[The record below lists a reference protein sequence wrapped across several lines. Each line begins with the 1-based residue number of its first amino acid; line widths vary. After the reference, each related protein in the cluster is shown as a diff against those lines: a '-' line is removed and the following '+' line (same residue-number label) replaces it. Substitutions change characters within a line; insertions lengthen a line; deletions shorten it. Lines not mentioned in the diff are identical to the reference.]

1 MLPIL
6 QAMITV
12 EWGPEMRNW
21 NEELE
26 WGLGNGNGEWD
37 WGTGTGNG
45 YFTLDQWMEHLK
57 ESYVH
62 MQHWRG
68 LRQLRSCFVDCM
80 KYILNSWPW
89 LLTLWAPLVD
99 VGGLCYSPGGG
110 SPLGLGSQAGLYLY
124 QEEEQHRRSPWL
136 GGGGGERGRG
146 LVAQSNSS
154 TTAYKGTDCAYI

>member
-1 MLPIL
+1 
-6 QAMITV
+6 
-12 EWGPEMRNW
+12 MRNW
-21 NEELE
+21 NED
-26 WGLGNGNGEWD
+26 WGDGTGEWD

-68 LRQLRSCFVDCM
+68 WRQLAVLLTAWGIYST
-80 KYILNSWPW
+80 LNSWPG